1 MGYSVGRST
10 AAGRALG
17 GRQRRVP
24 LPQALWAVREGQPG
38 ASASQPAASDLPETQ
53 AISAS
58 PVETPDASTPEP
70 EQTDRPEA
78 GTGELLADMAGTG
91 DWQTGM
97 RFASRVSEADV
108 AEWVNGLGV

>member
-1 MGYSVGRST
+1 M
-10 AAGRALG
+10 
-17 GRQRRVP
+17 
-24 LPQALWAVREGQPG
+24 
-38 ASASQPAASDLPETQ
+38 
-53 AISAS
+53 
-58 PVETPDASTPEP
+58 PEP
-70 EQTDRPEA
+70 EETDGPEA